1 MMLSSAMS
9 RRNCLSPVREL
20 SLTLRRRL
28 RLGKAC
34 AIIDTTSPVSHKSN
48 PYSMVFECSSRTPRI
63 TNIDMPRA
71 EHDVWKG
78 CCYFLSC
85 LAFAAAASAQPAESE
100 SPSEHDDRTAAPPP
114 TPGTVEE
121 VPPAHNGT
129 AATPNS
135 LSICQMIGSA
145 RAAVGL
151 VQHD

>member
-1 MMLSSAMS
+1 M
-9 RRNCLSPVREL
+9 
-20 SLTLRRRL
+20 
-28 RLGKAC
+28 
-34 AIIDTTSPVSHKSN
+34 TSGSVAVIFS
-48 PYSMVFECSSRTPRI
+48 V
-63 TNIDMPRA
+63 
-71 EHDVWKG
+71 
-78 CCYFLSC
+78 C

-121 VPPAHNGT
+121 VPPAHNAT
-129 AATPNS
+129 AATANS